1 MIRRPPISTRTDTPF
16 PYPPLFRSLQAQQA
30 PGNTSDGTGGEASAG
45 EPLAGEVERGRYVF
59 QAAGCLGCH
68 TDEKGGS
75 APLAGGRALT
85 TPFGTFYTPNITPDP
100 ETGIGAWSEA
110 DLAEALRHGTAPD
123 GDAYYPAFPYPS
135 YTGMTDADIGDLYVY
150 LMAQPDRKSNRLNSC
165 H

>member
-68 TDEKGGS
+68 TDEKGGG

-100 ETGIGAWSEA
+100 DSGIGARSEA
-110 DLAEALRHGTAPD
+110 APV
-123 GDAYYPAFPYPS
+123 GRASCRGRVCKQAYILGVVGA
-135 YTGMTDADIGDLYVY
+135 
-150 LMAQPDRKSNRLNSC
+150 
-165 H
+165 

>member
-1 MIRRPPISTRTDTPF
+1 MPR
-16 PYPPLFRSLQAQQA
+16 QAQQA

-68 TDEKGGS
+68 TDEKGGG

-100 ETGIGAWSEA
+100 ETGIGPWIEA
-110 DLAEALRHGTAPD
+110 DLAAALRHATAPA
-123 GDAYYPAFPYPS
+123 GDASHPALPYPS
-135 YTGMTDADIGDLYVY
+135 YTGL
-150 LMAQPDRKSNRLNSC
+150 PDPQSRHL
-165 H
+165 HVPLLAPPP

>member
-1 MIRRPPISTRTDTPF
+1 MAHGRA
-16 PYPPLFRSLQAQQA
+16 PLVGESAQQRVQWRSGRALGAALILLLVPALPLQAQQA

-68 TDEKGGS
+68 TDEKGGG

-100 ETGIGAWSEA
+100 ETGIGARRRTAEHTSE
-110 DLAEALRHGTAPD
+110 LQ
-123 GDAYYPAFPYPS
+123 S
-135 YTGMTDADIGDLYVY
+135 
-150 LMAQPDRKSNRLNSC
+150 
-165 H
+165 